1 MMAAREEAAPATVG
15 ETLAAAVA
23 RLEAAGVAEARADAE
38 VLLAHALGTT
48 RTGLVLRAGR
58 PIGDEATR
66 RYALLLD
73 RAAAREPVHY
83 LVGEREFWSMPL
95 AVDARVLIPR
105 PVTELLVE
113 TALRVAPRAR
123 RICDVGT
130 GSGAIAAALACER
143 PDATVWASDRDRGAL
158 RVARQNLSR
167 HASGV
172 ALVCAD
178 LVSAFRPGAFDLVVA
193 NLPYVSDADLPTL
206 APEVRD
212 HEPRLA
218 LSGGPDGLSPLRRL
232 IPGVSAVLAPGGWLA
247 VECGRG
253 QAPAVLVALAATSH
267 FGEPVVVRDG
277 DGIERV
283 IAAQTFSGR
292 MR

>member
-1 MMAAREEAAPATVG
+1 MIVAEQDVAPPTVG
-15 ETLAAAVA
+15 TALAAAAA
-23 RLEAAGVAEARADAE
+23 RLAAAGVAEAQANAE

-48 RTGLVLRAGR
+48 RTGLVLAARRTLAG
-58 PIGDEATR
+58 GAAV
-66 RYALLLD
+66 RYETLVA

-83 LVGEREFWSMPL
+83 LVGEREFWSMPF
-95 AVDARVLIPR
+95 AVDPRVLIPR

-113 TALRVAPRAR
+113 TALRVAPGAR

-130 GSGAIAAALACER
+130 GSGAIAAALARER
-143 PDATVWASDRDRGAL
+143 PEAVVWASDCDRGAL
-158 RVARQNLSR
+158 AVARTNLAE
-167 HASGV
+167 HAPRV
-172 ALVCAD
+172 RLVCAD

-193 NLPYVSDADLPTL
+193 NLPYVSDAELPTL

-218 LSGGPDGLSPLRRL
+218 LSGGADGLVVLRRL
-232 IPGVSAVLAPGGWLA
+232 LSAVPTVLAPGGWLV

-253 QAPAVLVALAATSH
+253 QAPGVRHALAAGGR
-267 FGEPVVVRDG
+267 FAEPAVVRDG

-283 IAAQTFSGR
+283 MAAARRGR
-292 MR
+292 MG